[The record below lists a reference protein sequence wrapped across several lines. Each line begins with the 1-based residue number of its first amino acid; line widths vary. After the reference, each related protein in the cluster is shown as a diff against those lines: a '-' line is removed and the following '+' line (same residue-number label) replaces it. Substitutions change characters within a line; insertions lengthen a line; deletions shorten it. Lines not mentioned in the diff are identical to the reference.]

1 MVDACLLGGFYRAD
15 VLFEA
20 LAGTV
25 HGIGADE
32 KHPRGTGKG
41 LHEARFIVEVGFA
54 NFDAL
59 GTEACELGGVAGGGD
74 DLGGW
79 HLVGG
84 KQVVDDG
91 LAQFAGSA
99 GDEIHGVFP
108 FLL

>member
-25 HGIGADE
+25 HGVGADE

-41 LHEARFIVEVGFA
+41 LYEARFIVEVGFA
-54 NFDAL
+54 NFDAIGL
-59 GTEACELGGVAGGGD
+59 EACELGGVAGCRD
-74 DLGGW
+74 N
-79 HLVGG
+79 LVGRNLIG
-84 KQVVDDG
+84 GEQVVDDG
-91 LAQFAGSA
+91 LALFAGSA
-99 GDEIHGVFP
+99 GDEIHGGFP